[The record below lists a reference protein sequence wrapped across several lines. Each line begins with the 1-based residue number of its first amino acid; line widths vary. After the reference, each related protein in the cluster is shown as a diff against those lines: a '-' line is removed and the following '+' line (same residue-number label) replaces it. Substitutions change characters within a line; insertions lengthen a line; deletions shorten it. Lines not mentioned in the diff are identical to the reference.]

1 MSQHDTYGRNA
12 FSLICFS
19 IAGIAILT
27 AASFHVQGQTD
38 ASMNTHTA
46 HTYTPQK
53 LKEMGAALAV
63 KASTSPDGAASETLE
78 EFSGHKT
85 MLAYRHQS
93 GGAEVHD
100 HFADVF
106 MIVEG
111 SAMLET
117 GGTVVAPTTTSP
129 GETRGTALEH
139 STAQAVHAGDVVQIP
154 PRLPHRMKLEPGGKI
169 LYFVVKLQEI
179 PAQ

>member
-1 MSQHDTYGRNA
+1 MSRYSSFRL
-12 FSLICFS
+12 FCFF
-19 IAGIAILT
+19 IAG
-27 AASFHVQGQTD
+27 AALLAAAALHAQGQSEP
-38 ASMNTHTA
+38 SMNTNVA

-53 LKEMGAALAV
+53 LRELGAALAN
-63 KASTSPDGAASETLE
+63 KAATAKDGTASETLE

-85 MLAYRHQS
+85 MLAYRSQS

-100 HFADVF
+100 HFADIF

-117 GGTVVAPTTTSP
+117 GGTIVSPTSVGA

-139 STAQAVHAGDVVQIP
+139 STSQTVHAGDVVQIP
-154 PRLPHRMKLEPGGKI
+154 PRLPHRMKLAPGEKV

>member
-1 MSQHDTYGRNA
+1 MNRHTSFRL
-12 FSLICFS
+12 SCFS
-19 IAGIAILT
+19 IAGAVLLA
-27 AASFHVQGQTD
+27 AASLHAQGQSES
-38 ASMNTHTA
+38 SMNTNIA

-53 LKEMGAALAV
+53 LKELGAALAD
-63 KASTSPDGAASETLE
+63 KAATAKDGAASETLE

-85 MLAYRHQS
+85 MLAYRSQS

-111 SAMLET
+111 SATLET
-117 GGTVVAPTTTSP
+117 GGTVVTPTSAGA

-139 STAQAVHAGDVVQIP
+139 STSQTVHAGDVVQIP
-154 PRLPHRMKLEPGGKI
+154 PRLPHRMKLAPGEKV